1 MIANWDGST
10 MKFPSHF
17 SADVKDLILKLIHP
31 TSGLRLGMLKNGAVD
46 VKNHKWFD
54 GTEQSHSALARLGP
68 SLVTSGLASA
78 DNMPRGTL
86 CCGLPRQA
94 WTGPR

>member
-17 SADVKDLILKLIHP
+17 SAEVKDLILKLIHP
-31 TSGLRLGMLKNGAVD
+31 TSGLRLGMLKNGAAD

-54 GTEQSHSALARLGP
+54 GKSHASALLHFG
-68 SLVTSGLASA
+68 SA
-78 DNMPRGTL
+78 CSVP
-86 CCGLPRQA
+86 
-94 WTGPR
+94 

>member
-1 MIANWDGST
+1 

-54 GTEQSHSALARLGP
+54 GAKRLVRLHSALARLNRQFT
-68 SLVTSGLASA
+68 VHIWTGLSQQHT
-78 DNMPRGTL
+78 RGTL
-86 CCGLPRQA
+86 CCALPRQA
-94 WTGPR
+94 WTGPH